1 MKRPLFVFAGQSN
14 MMGAAV
20 FEATRQIHF
29 KNSFEYLHKPKRF
42 GSVTGDFKN
51 FGFPAGEFSYMDLK
65 QAYGKNPSVTNLSEL
80 GDFRNNTYFCP
91 SMNNLKDREE
101 KSTCPFADFTEANN
115 RMAVSLPPFVV
126 EKLEEAGYS
135 CAYTHIAKGS
145 APIKHFLEGAAADYF
160 LEKITDFFA
169 DCARHFPEDDMT
181 EKVLVWLQGESD
193 VTNGYDYYYSSL
205 VTLWEK
211 VKPLGFTKFFM
222 IRVDPFG
229 SPEITEIMRA
239 QEDFCK
245 NFADAYMLT
254 RIASYFPLYYYP
266 GKQPLVRQHPEC
278 DACRDSYY
286 GFANEHINEKGFEL
300 LTKYITP
307 NIIRILYEGKEP
319 VLEEELIP
327 ELL

>member
-14 MMGAAV
+14 MMGASV

-42 GSVTGDFKN
+42 GCAVGGFKDC
-51 FGFPAGEFSYMDLK
+51 GFPAGEFSYIDLH
-65 QAYGKNPSVTNLSEL
+65 QAYGSDGSADALSSL
-80 GDFRNNTYFCP
+80 GDFRNNTHFCP

-101 KSTCPFADFTEANN
+101 KSTCPFADFSEANN
-115 RMAVSLPPFVV
+115 RTAVALPPLVV
-126 EKLEEAGYS
+126 EKLEENGYS

-145 APIKHFLEGAAADYF
+145 APIRHFLEGAAANYF
-160 LEKITDFFA
+160 AEKIQDFFA
-169 DCARHFPEDDMT
+169 DCAIRFSGDDME
-181 EKVLVWLQGESD
+181 EKVLIWLQGESD
-193 VTNGYDYYYSSL
+193 VTNGYDDYYGNL
-205 VTLWEK
+205 VTLWGRLK
-211 VKPLGFTKFFM
+211 DMGFTKFFM

-245 NFADAYMLT
+245 NFADVYMLT

-266 GKQPLVRQHPEC
+266 GKQPLVREHPEC
-278 DACRDSYY
+278 DACRDSFY

-307 NIIRILYEGKEP
+307 NIIRILYEGKDP
-319 VLEEELIP
+319 ILEEELIP

>member
-14 MMGAAV
+14 MMGASV
-20 FEATRQIHF
+20 FEATRQIYF
-29 KNSFEYLHKPKRF
+29 ENSFEYLHKPRRF
-42 GSVTGDFKN
+42 GCGIGDFKN
-51 FGFPAGEFSYMDLK
+51 YGFPAGEFSYMDLE
-65 QAYGKNPSVTNLSEL
+65 QAYGSNPSADMVSDL
-80 GDFRNNTYFCP
+80 GNFRDNTYFCP

-101 KSTCPFADFTEANN
+101 KSTCPFADFSEANN
-115 RMAVSLPPFVV
+115 RTAVSLPPLVV
-126 EKLEEAGYS
+126 EKLEQAGYC

-145 APIKHFLEGAAADYF
+145 APIKHFLEGASAEYF
-160 LEKITDFFA
+160 SQKIVDFFA
-169 DCARHFPEDDMT
+169 DCAVRFSGDDMD
-181 EKVLVWLQGESD
+181 EKVLIWLQGESD
-193 VTNGYDYYYSSL
+193 VTNGYDYYYNSL
-205 VTLWEK
+205 VTLWERM
-211 VKPLGFTKFFM
+211 KPLGFTKFFM

-245 NFADAYMLT
+245 NFTDAYMLT
-254 RIASYFPLYYYP
+254 RMASYFPLYYYP

-278 DACRDSYY
+278 DACRDSFY